1 MFDYELINHKITL
14 FEMFGGF
21 LRFYSSQG
29 DYLKSHT
36 GSCID
41 VVDNR
46 PRDKEKE
53 VLKLI

>member
-1 MFDYELINHKITL
+1 
-14 FEMFGGF
+14 MFGGF

-29 DYLKSHT
+29 DYYKSHT

-46 PRDKEKE
+46 PRDKEKQ